1 MQRSSFDFRRTFICV
16 FSLSLSLVMLSS
28 SFLIRSA
35 SHFSSSSVL
44 MFTLDN
50 GLPGWSKPDNQ
61 GKPIQNLSIGTLS
74 NFLRRSPILKP
85 RIKVKG
91 GCNASMA
98 ELKVFMYDLPSDF
111 HFGLLG
117 WRGKN
122 GDTWPDV
129 SQFHQVPGYAKGL
142 NLQHSVA
149 YWLTLDLLSS
159 EVPEIVRPCT
169 AVRVRNSS
177 EANLFFVP
185 FFSSVSYTKYSKIH
199 GKEKMSRNKRLQA
212 QLLQFLL
219 HSNEWRR
226 SGGKDHL
233 IVGHH
238 PNSLYDIRKKLRTAM
253 FVLAD
258 FGRYSA
264 DVANVDK
271 DIVAPYMHIVN
282 AIAGSSATFEDR
294 PTLVYFQG
302 AIYRKDVCSFTI
314 FQFLFIVY

>member
-1 MQRSSFDFRRTFICV
+1 MQRSSYDFRRTFICV
-16 FSLSLSLVMLSS
+16 FSMSLSLVTLSS

-50 GLPGWSKPDNQ
+50 GLPGWSKLDIHR
-61 GKPIQNLSIGTLS
+61 KPSENLPMGTSS
-74 NFLRRSPILKP
+74 NISRKSPLLTP
-85 RIKVKG
+85 RIKVNG

-98 ELKVFMYDLPSDF
+98 ELKVFMYDLPFDF

-117 WRGKN
+117 WKGKN
-122 GDTWPDV
+122 GDIWPDV
-129 SQFHQVPGYAKGL
+129 SQFHQVPGYARGL

-185 FFSSVSYTKYSKIH
+185 FFSSISYTKYSKIH
-199 GKEKMSRNKRLQA
+199 GKEKISRNKRLQA

-219 HSNEWRR
+219 HRDEWRR

-233 IVGHH
+233 IVAHH
-238 PNSLYDIRKKLRTAM
+238 PNSLYDIRNKLRSAM

-271 DIVAPYMHIVN
+271 DIVAPYMHIV
-282 AIAGSSATFEDR
+282 SATDGISAAFEDR
-294 PTLVYFQG
+294 PNLVYFQG
-302 AIYRKDVCSFTI
+302 AIYRKDVCSFTF
-314 FQFLFIVY
+314 FQFLSNVY